1 MQAFSGS
8 AWPFVGRDD
17 EVVQALVALEDNAEL
32 QGVLLVG
39 DSGTGKST
47 LVRALADDL
56 TSRGLTV
63 RQARGTET
71 GKAVPLG
78 AFYWLLDLDTA
89 HEPAQML
96 AIAEKAVQQ
105 EENLVLVV
113 DDAQWLDPLS
123 ADLVYR
129 IAAQHTSRLIV
140 TVRAGDPVPDSV
152 TALCDEGLLLRLR
165 VNAFTWEQT
174 AELIRT
180 TLGDA
185 ADALLV
191 DELQLRSAGNPL
203 MIRGLLDA
211 GRESGAGTGMT
222 AIETAQ
228 SAHPSR
234 STGTSAAD
242 FLAKL
247 PPDAVA
253 RAAWQRNRH
262 RLGLGNAAHG
272 KHAFGHGRWRR
283 FRRKYMY
290 QGCAAANLFDQSHLP
305 MTVAGSAGM

>member
-1 MQAFSGS
+1 VQAFSGS
-8 AWPFVGRDD
+8 AWPFAGRDD

-32 QGVLLVG
+32 QGALLVG

-63 RQARGTET
+63 RQARGTES

-78 AFYWLLDLDTA
+78 AFYWVLDLDTA

-96 AIAEKAVQQ
+96 AIAEKAVRQ
-105 EENLVLVV
+105 EEKLVLVV
-113 DDAQWLDPLS
+113 DDAQWLDLLS

-140 TVRAGDPVPDSV
+140 TVRAGDPAPDSV

-165 VNAFTWEQT
+165 VNAFTWERT

-191 DELQLRSAGNPL
+191 DELQRRSAGNPL

-211 GRESGAGTGMT
+211 GRQSGMT
-222 AIETAQ
+222 AIETGQ

-247 PPDAVA
+247 PANAVA

-262 RLGLGNAAHG
+262 RLGLGTPLTGSTRSAMADGGDSGGNTCTRGA
-272 KHAFGHGRWRR
+272 RR
-283 FRRKYMY
+283 PTYLTSLTCR
-290 QGCAAANLFDQSHLP
+290 
-305 MTVAGSAGM
+305 

>member
-8 AWPFVGRDD
+8 AWPFAGRDD

-32 QGVLLVG
+32 QGALLVG

-63 RQARGTET
+63 RQARGTES

-78 AFYWLLDLDTA
+78 AFYWVLDLDTA

-96 AIAEKAVQQ
+96 AIAEKAVRQ
-105 EENLVLVV
+105 EEKLVLVV
-113 DDAQWLDPLS
+113 DDAQWLDLLS

-140 TVRAGDPVPDSV
+140 TVRAGDPAPDSV

-165 VNAFTWEQT
+165 VNAFTWERT

-191 DELQLRSAGNPL
+191 DELQRRSAGNPL

-211 GRESGAGTGMT
+211 GRQSGMT
-222 AIETAQ
+222 AIETGQ

-247 PPDAVA
+247 PANAVA

-262 RLGLGNAAHG
+262 RLGLGTPLTGSTRSAMADGGDSGGNTCTRGA
-272 KHAFGHGRWRR
+272 RR
-283 FRRKYMY
+283 PTYLTSLTCR
-290 QGCAAANLFDQSHLP
+290 
-305 MTVAGSAGM
+305 